1 MGDSVRTDEG
11 AGTARSESA
20 PPASLFARLGSP
32 RVLLAFVLVFCGFYA
47 LLVWQSFQ
55 AQDRLRAAADARL
68 VSESKRRA
76 SLLGAFAAEQ
86 RNFAAALAHSHE
98 LQTYL
103 INRSLGMSPRY
114 GLNLSIDTLETRF
127 REYVEAPQAGGN
139 SAYQRI
145 VYVDRTGKPL
155 ADTAGP
161 GASLPPSLATATGTA
176 LVVDPVAD
184 RLLAVSPVHYK
195 GEIEGAV
202 IVFIDTALL
211 DHLVPPSRPGDPL
224 RETIVSTEG
233 REIPVHG
240 MKPVFDAD
248 FARAIP
254 GMPENLPV
262 VAREVAAHGDYL
274 ADHADSIL
282 IKVDVPGMPVSL
294 VTAVSGREA
303 YGDATPRLFLYS
315 AAACPLFVLVAGSLL
330 YQSQRRTRRL
340 RAQVADGDRRRRE
353 LQGRN
358 VELAAEI
365 SRRIAVEQQLQTHQD
380 QLEDLVAQRTSELK
394 SLFQALPD
402 LYFRLSCDGTIL
414 DYRAGRDADLY
425 TRPGDF
431 LGRKLG
437 EVMPTDVA
445 GLLEEAIT
453 GIRNGESYRSF
464 EYSLTMNAGMQ
475 FYEARLLPLGEDQ
488 IVSVVRDITE
498 RKNLEQMRDEA
509 LREANRLARIKSD
522 FLANMSH
529 EIRTP
534 LNAVLG
540 FAHLGYRRSSDSDP
554 ARATFGR
561 ILESGNLLLNLL
573 NDVLDFSKIEAGM
586 LRIESTAANPAE
598 VVADAVDLLRERAE
612 AKGIALALDL
622 SPDLPPA
629 CMTDPLR
636 LKQVLVNLLSNAVK
650 FTESGGIAVYAG
662 RDGGDLLFRVR
673 DSGIGMTAEQMGR
686 LFVPFEQADGS
697 TTRRFGGTGLGL
709 AICRR
714 IVDLMRGSIHVDS
727 LPGAGSSFAVRIPL
741 VEVPV
746 PSIYAASRPLPDA
759 QGTPRLA
766 GLRILVAEDNPVN
779 QMVLDEGLAAE
790 GATVVMAANG
800 EEAVDLVANEGA
812 ARFDLVLMDIQMP
825 VLDGLEATRR
835 ILAIAPDLPVVGQS
849 AYAFG
854 EDRDACMAAGMVDHV
869 AKPIDWD
876 KLVEVVRRYVRGRLR
891 TAIDGGPDATAG
903 PARPGAERH
912 GGAGNPAPTR

>member
-1 MGDSVRTDEG
+1 MEDSVGIDEG
-11 AGTARSESA
+11 AQTAGSARS
-20 PPASLFARLGSP
+20 PRDSLLARLASP
-32 RVLLAFVLVFCGFYA
+32 RVLLAFALVFCGFYA

-55 AQDRLRAAADARL
+55 AQGQLREAADARL
-68 VSESKRRA
+68 VAESKRRA

-86 RNFAAALAHSHE
+86 RNFAAALAHGHE

-127 REYVEAPQAGGN
+127 REYVEALQVGGKG
-139 SAYQRI
+139 AYRRI

-155 ADTAGP
+155 ADTG
-161 GASLPPSLATATGTA
+161 GRDASLPPSLATATTTA
-176 LVVDPVAD
+176 LVVGPVAD
-184 RLLAVSPVHYK
+184 SLVAVSPVLYK
-195 GEIEGAV
+195 GEIEGTV
-202 IVFIDTALL
+202 IVFINPALL

-224 RETIVSTEG
+224 RETLVSTEG

-240 MKPVFDAD
+240 MKPVFGTE

-254 GMPENLPV
+254 GMPASVPV
-262 VAREVAAHGDYL
+262 VARQVAAHGDYQ
-274 ADHADSIL
+274 AIHPDSVL

-303 YGDATPRLFLYS
+303 YGDATPRLFLYC
-315 AAACPLFVLVAGSLL
+315 AAAFPLLVLGAGSLL

-340 RAQVADGDRRRRE
+340 RAQVADGDRRRLE

-358 VELAAEI
+358 FELAAEI
-365 SRRIAVEQQLQTHQD
+365 SRRVAVEQQLQKHQD
-380 QLEDLVAQRTSELK
+380 HLEELVAQRTSELK

-402 LYFRLSCDGTIL
+402 LYFRLSSDGTIL

-425 TRPGDF
+425 TPPDAF
-431 LGRKLG
+431 LGRKVR
-437 EVMPTDVA
+437 EVMPADVA
-445 GLLEEAIT
+445 GRLEEAMT

-464 EYSLTMNAGMQ
+464 EYSLTMKAGLQ
-475 FYEARLLPLGEDQ
+475 FYEARLLPLAKDQ
-488 IVSVVRDITE
+488 IVTVVREITE
-498 RKNLEQMRDEA
+498 RKHLERMRDEA
-509 LREANRLARIKSD
+509 LHEANRLARIKSE

-540 FAHLGYRRSSDSDP
+540 FAHLGYRRSSDGDP

-612 AKGIALALDL
+612 ARGIALALER
-622 SPDLPPA
+622 SPDLPGA

-673 DSGIGMTAEQMGR
+673 DSGIGMTAEQIGR

-714 IVDLMRGSIHVDS
+714 IVDLMHGSIHVDS
-727 LPGAGSSFAVRIPL
+727 LPGTGSTFEVRIPL

-746 PSIYAASRPLPDA
+746 PAGDTARPPLPDA

-779 QMVLDEGLAAE
+779 QMVLEEGLAVE

-825 VLDGLEATRR
+825 VLNGLEATGR

-854 EDRDACMAAGMVDHV
+854 EDRDACLAAGMVDHV

-876 KLVEVVRRYVRGRLR
+876 EVVEVVRRHVRAHPRA
-891 TAIDGGPDATAG
+891 TMGGTS
-903 PARPGAERH
+903 
-912 GGAGNPAPTR
+912 